1 MRALL
6 IEWNPKTGKRAGD
19 INPRDPKLQC
29 YGWQNSDIDPA
40 IEIRVVEDDRDLSN
54 LKGVKGVTI
63 LGSKKAINDAINSY
77 IPPKYGI
84 HSEYLMREHMKEKNI
99 PLESFV
105 GMNMGEVAKK
115 AHELGLI
122 GVAERKPEKV
132 K

>member
-6 IEWNPKTGKRAGD
+6 IEWNPKTGERAGR

-40 IEIRVVEDDRDLSN
+40 IEIRVVEDDRDLSS

-63 LGSKKAINDAINSY
+63 LNGKKAINDAIDRY

-99 PLESFV
+99 SLESFV
-105 GMNMGEVAKK
+105 GMNMREIAKE
-115 AHELGLI
+115 AHKRGLLG
-122 GVAERKPEKV
+122 VTERKPEKV